1 VGQLGIDQDLHFWA
15 EIRTLTD
22 TMPHSHNIDYKT
34 AFSVEKIPGSR
45 VKISGEVPVVE
56 LESERKSALVYL
68 GKSVELDGFRKGHVP
83 TPILEK
89 HLGEMTIWH
98 EMAKRVISHAYPHL
112 IHEHNIEAI
121 GQPEIEI
128 TKIAPGNPLSFTV
141 TVSVVPEFELA
152 DYAQIA
158 KEANLGRESDTISD
172 EELET
177 KIKDIQRQKT
187 AYDRLQ
193 KKAVAKAQAE
203 AGDLPTPETVE
214 PTETEEEIKDASLPK
229 LTDEYAMTLGQPGQ
243 FSGAEDFKTKLREH
257 LEIEKKQNNAT
268 KHRADITDRIVDKTT
283 IELPQLLIDSEINQM
298 FAQMEEDLERAELKM
313 DDYLTHI
320 KKTRDDLKKE
330 WSPVAEK
337 RAKLQLVLNA
347 IAKKEEIVPNMEMV
361 EEQTKELLERFKDA
375 DEQRVRLYVAS
386 VLMNEEV
393 MKWLESR

>member
-1 VGQLGIDQDLHFWA
+1 
-15 EIRTLTD
+15 
-22 TMPHSHNIDYKT
+22 MPHSHNIDYKT
-34 AFSVEKIPGSR
+34 AFSVEKLPGSQ
-45 VKISGEVPVVE
+45 VKIFGEVPVVE
-56 LESERKSALVYL
+56 IESERKSALVYL
-68 GKSVELDGFRKGHVP
+68 GKEVELDGFRKGHVP
-83 TPILEK
+83 SPILEK
-89 HLGEMTIWH
+89 HLGEMVIWH

-112 IHEHNIEAI
+112 IHVHEIEAI

-141 TVSVVPEFELA
+141 VVSVVPTFESA

-158 KEANLGRESDTISD
+158 REANLGRPSDTVSD

-193 KKAVAKAQAE
+193 KKAVAKAQADSS
-203 AGDLPTPETVE
+203 DLPTPDTVE
-214 PTETEEEIKDASLPK
+214 PAEGEDEAKDEPLPE

-243 FSGAEDFKTKLREH
+243 FTGVADFKAKLREH
-257 LEIEKKQNNAT
+257 LEIEKKQTNAT
-268 KHRADITDRIVDKTT
+268 KHRADITDRIVEKTT
-283 IELPQLLIDSEINQM
+283 IDLPQILIDSEINQM

-320 KKTRDDLKKE
+320 KKTKDDLKQE

-337 RAKLQLVLNA
+337 RAKLQLVLNE
-347 IAKKEEIVPNMEMV
+347 IAKKEAIVPDMEKV
-361 EEQTKELLERFKDA
+361 EEQTKDLLKRFKDA

-393 MKWLESR
+393 MKWLESK